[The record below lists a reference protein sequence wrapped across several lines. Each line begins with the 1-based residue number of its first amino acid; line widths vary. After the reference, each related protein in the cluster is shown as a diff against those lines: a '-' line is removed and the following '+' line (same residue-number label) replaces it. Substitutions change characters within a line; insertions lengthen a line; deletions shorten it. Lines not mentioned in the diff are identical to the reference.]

1 MTAAERRAAEVRAT
15 RAPREPRPEPTRPEV
30 TREEWIDEGSIREEA
45 TRAAGRARSTAVEP
59 SRRVDERVEPGAP
72 RRRSTGQVAP
82 EVREELEELVPAARL
97 DRYQDRLAAAAD
109 ALDRGRFAD
118 ARRLVQPVL
127 RELPEVAFAHELAG
141 LALYRMGRWKQAAN
155 ELESARRLD
164 GSVRHHAVL
173 ADCYRALTRYRKVE
187 ELWLELREAS
197 PDQSLMAEGRIVAA
211 GALADQGDLPGAL
224 AVMKKAMEL
233 PETSR
238 RKVHDHHLRQWYV
251 VADLFDRM
259 GDVVSARR
267 WFRLVAGHDA
277 DFADVTDRLRSLG
290 R

>member
-15 RAPREPRPEPTRPEV
+15 RAPREPRVETPRPEV
-30 TREEWIDEGSIREEA
+30 VLEEWIDEGSIREEA
-45 TRAAGRARSTAVEP
+45 TRAAGRASRPVGDER
-59 SRRVDERVEPGAP
+59 RRVDERVEPGAP
-72 RRRSTGQVAP
+72 RRKAKQVAP

-118 ARRLVQPVL
+118 ARSLVQPVL
-127 RELPEVAFAHELAG
+127 RELPEIAFAHELAG

-173 ADCYRALTRYRKVE
+173 ADCYRALKRYRKVD

-197 PDQSLMAEGRIVAA
+197 PDAGLMAEGRIVAA

-233 PETSR
+233 PEASR
-238 RKVHDHHLRQWYV
+238 RKVHEHHLRQWYV

>member
-109 ALDRGRFAD
+109 ALDRGRFARGEPAQDGRPDFRRIVLVISLETITD
-118 ARRLVQPVL
+118 AISLKK
-127 RELPEVAFAHELAG
+127 LAG
-141 LALYRMGRWKQAAN
+141 
-155 ELESARRLD
+155 
-164 GSVRHHAVL
+164 GSRVL
-173 ADCYRALTRYRKVE
+173 AQDEVSCGEGLKAAHRHVGKIANGRRHKV
-187 ELWLELREAS
+187 
-197 PDQSLMAEGRIVAA
+197 
-211 GALADQGDLPGAL
+211 
-224 AVMKKAMEL
+224 
-233 PETSR
+233 
-238 RKVHDHHLRQWYV
+238 
-251 VADLFDRM
+251 
-259 GDVVSARR
+259 
-267 WFRLVAGHDA
+267 
-277 DFADVTDRLRSLG
+277 
-290 R
+290 